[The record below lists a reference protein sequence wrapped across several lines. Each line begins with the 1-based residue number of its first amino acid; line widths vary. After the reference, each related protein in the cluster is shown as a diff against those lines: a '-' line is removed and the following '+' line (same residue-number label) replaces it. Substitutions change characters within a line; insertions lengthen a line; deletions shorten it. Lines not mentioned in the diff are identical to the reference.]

1 MVNDMKISIVTD
13 STADLDDE
21 VIARYGITVVPLNIH
36 FGSESYIDGIS
47 INRDEFY
54 QKLEQSEILPRTSQ
68 PSSGVF
74 QKTYESL
81 EPVDGIVSIHIG
93 GKLSGTINAARNGA
107 ELRKTGSPKVLIVD
121 SDQTTV
127 GLGNAVVA
135 AAEAVKE
142 GADLETIA
150 LVAKE
155 KAQQNR
161 IFLMVDTLEYL
172 QKGGRIGRARAFLG
186 TLLRTKPVLS
196 LINGEIEG
204 IERPR
209 TRQRA
214 IDRL

>member
-1 MVNDMKISIVTD
+1 M
-13 STADLDDE
+13 
-21 VIARYGITVVPLNIH
+21 
-36 FGSESYIDGIS
+36 
-47 INRDEFY
+47 
-54 QKLEQSEILPRTSQ
+54 
-68 PSSGVF
+68 F

-204 IERPR
+204 I
-209 TRQRA
+209 
-214 IDRL
+214 